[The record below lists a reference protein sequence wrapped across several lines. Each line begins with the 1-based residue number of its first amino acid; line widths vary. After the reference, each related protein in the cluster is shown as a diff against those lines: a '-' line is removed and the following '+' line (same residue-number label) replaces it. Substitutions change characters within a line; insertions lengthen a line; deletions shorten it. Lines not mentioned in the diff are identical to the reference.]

1 MIVVAA
7 GVLSLVVA
15 VPSPGASAVDE
26 ALAQGDAHYAR
37 RAEGAPGGVALP
49 FHVDGAIADYRR
61 ALSLDP
67 RSYEARL
74 RLLRA
79 FFFRGGF
86 CGMDAP
92 EQARL
97 FEEAKRLAEET
108 VKLLDADVSRR
119 HGHVAADAAA
129 KIAPAGEVYLW
140 AAVSW
145 GQWAVFH
152 KVSAAWQGAPARIR
166 DLAQAAIGIDPTIA
180 HGAGHLILGRLNV
193 EAPRIPMVT
202 GWVSREKGLA
212 HLRSA
217 LAIAPDSTPN
227 MYFLALALLRLDPS
241 RADEARTLLERC
253 ATQPPHADYVVE
265 DTHYADEARERLADL
280 GLRGRAGGR

>member
-1 MIVVAA
+1 MIVIAA
-7 GVLSLVVA
+7 GVLSLVIA
-15 VPSPGASAVDE
+15 VPSPGASAVEE

-37 RAEGAPGGVALP
+37 RAEGARGGVALP

-86 CGMDAP
+86 CGMDAL
-92 EQARL
+92 EQAKL

-108 VKLLDADVSRR
+108 VKLLDTDVSRA
-119 HGHVAADAAA
+119 HGHVDADAARR
-129 KIAPAGEVYLW
+129 IAPAGEVYLW

-152 KVSAAWQGAPARIR
+152 KVSAAWQGAPGRIR
-166 DLAQAAIGIDPTIA
+166 DLAEAVIGIDPAIG
-180 HGAGHLILGRLNV
+180 HGAGHLIMGRLNL

-241 RADEARTLLERC
+241 KGDEARALLQRC
-253 ATQPPHADYVVE
+253 ATQPPRADYLVE
-265 DTHYADEARERLADL
+265 DTHYADGARNRLVDL
-280 GLRGRAGGR
+280 GPQDRARNR